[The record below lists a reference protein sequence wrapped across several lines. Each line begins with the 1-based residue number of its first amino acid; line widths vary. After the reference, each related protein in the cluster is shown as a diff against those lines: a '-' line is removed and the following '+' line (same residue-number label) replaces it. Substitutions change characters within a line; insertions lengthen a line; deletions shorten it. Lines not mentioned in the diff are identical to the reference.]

1 MRSYKFSKK
10 SKDSYELKYYWEK
23 WRELSGKQIKDKY
36 EAYVELNNKAA
47 QLVGFKDASDM
58 KVEDYESSKIKRDVQ
73 DAWIGLK
80 PLYKQLHA
88 YVRNKLQAVYGE
100 SLVSSSGPIPAHL
113 LGNMWAQSWSSIASI
128 LIPYPNKPS
137 TDVSAEMV
145 KQGWTYKT
153 MFKKAEQFFESIGLD
168 KMPKS
173 FWSESMLV
181 KPTDGRKVVCHGSAW
196 DFANRKDFRIKMCT
210 SVNQEDFVTV
220 NHEMGHI
227 QYFLQYNKFS
237 YLFRDGANPGFHEAV
252 ADILSLAVGTAS
264 NFKRLIGD
272 NVNTT
277 DPETDINILFTMA
290 LSKIAFLPFGY
301 LIDKFKT

>member
-1 MRSYKFSKK
+1 MP
-10 SKDSYELKYYWEK
+10 
-23 WRELSGKQIKDKY
+23 
-36 EAYVELNNKAA
+36 AA
-47 QLVGFKDASDM
+47 K
-58 KVEDYESSKIKRDVQ
+58 
-73 DAWIGLK
+73 
-80 PLYKQLHA
+80 
-88 YVRNKLQAVYGE
+88 
-100 SLVSSSGPIPAHL
+100 
-113 LGNMWAQSWSSIASI
+113 
-128 LIPYPNKPS
+128 
-137 TDVSAEMV
+137 
-145 KQGWTYKT
+145 
-153 MFKKAEQFFESIGLD
+153 
-168 KMPKS
+168 
-173 FWSESMLV
+173 
-181 KPTDGRKVVCHGSAW
+181 GSARIPL
-196 DFANRKDFRIKMCT
+196 DPIKMCT

-220 NHEMGHI
+220 NHEKGHI